1 MIRVVIADDIQI
13 LRQGLK
19 AILSQ
24 DEEIQV
30 TGLAADGKEA
40 FECCRS
46 CLLYTSDA
54 ADEYIFV

>member
-30 TGLAADGKEA
+30 TGLRPTHRG
-40 FECCRS
+40 
-46 CLLYTSDA
+46 
-54 ADEYIFV
+54 